1 MVLLLN
7 KWKRDEV
14 YIKSYDKLE
23 VVKEI
28 IDYRIKN

>member
-1 MVLLLN
+1 MILLLN

-14 YIKSYDKLE
+14 YIKSYDEFE

-28 IDYRIKN
+28 IGYKIKN